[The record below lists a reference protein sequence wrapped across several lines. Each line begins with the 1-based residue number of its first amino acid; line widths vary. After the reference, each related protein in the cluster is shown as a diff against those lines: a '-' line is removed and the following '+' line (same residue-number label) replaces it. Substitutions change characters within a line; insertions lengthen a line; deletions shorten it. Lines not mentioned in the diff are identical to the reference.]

1 MSVFGFLSNFLK
13 VAGFTY
19 VGFSI
24 VDYGPALLIMTPAV
38 LLGTSLGKVVLG
50 RFSEELFRKVFHAL
64 LLIMA
69 TKLVF
74 YDGIRWMLTT

>member
-1 MSVFGFLSNFLK
+1 
-13 VAGFTY
+13 
-19 VGFSI
+19 
-24 VDYGPALLIMTPAV
+24 MTPAV

-50 RFSEELFRKVFHAL
+50 RFSEELFRRVFHAL

-74 YDGIRWMLTT
+74 YDGHSLDVDDVTARRPVVIGPCTPGCAD